1 MCGRYMFEPK
11 RNREIARIYELAT
24 QAGYEPTTGEVFP
37 SDQTALV
44 IAQQQKIQVV
54 AMKWGFPGFH
64 KGQLIINARSES
76 VTEKKMFAKSFQARR
91 CVYPTSGFFEWTPDK
106 QKYWFNYNDQPE
118 PLYIGG
124 FYNIFEGTPQS
135 ILMTT
140 APNDSVSII
149 HNRMPLIL
157 KKSEIR
163 TWLMDDEFANH
174 FLTRQMPML
183 MRQKVTSE

>member
-11 RNREIARIYELAT
+11 RNSEIARIYELAT
-24 QAGYEPTTGEVFP
+24 QAGYEPTTGEIFP
-37 SDQTALV
+37 SDQAALV
-44 IAQQQKIQVV
+44 IAKQQQVQVV

-64 KGQLIINARSES
+64 TGQLIINARSES
-76 VTEKKMFAKSFQARR
+76 VTEKKMFAKSFQSRR
-91 CVYPTSGFFEWTPDK
+91 CVYPTSDFFEWTPDK
-106 QKYWFNYNDQPE
+106 QKYWFNYKDQPD

-124 FYNIFEGTPQS
+124 FYNIFDGTPQS

-140 APNDSVSII
+140 VPNDSVSVI

-163 TWLMDDEFANH
+163 AWLMDDRFAND
-174 FLTRQMPML
+174 FLTRPMPML
-183 MRQKVTSE
+183 TREKVAVE